1 MLFDVEPEAWE
12 RFMSKRNAALL
23 GCDFVT
29 TFKDTYIWE
38 VGKDFVMADFHDLS
52 LYMAGVFTPKDPS
65 YRNVILT
72 DKTFL
77 QEVDDKRGIANQIF
91 VMLENREHAG
101 SVIDGIKKL
110 SFPVKIHV
118 EPLQE
123 ALDQAIDD
131 LNDMLLYASY
141 VILFT
146 SFVILLCI
154 ANTISMSTQDRAQ
167 EIGVLRSLGF
177 ERYRI
182 LGLILAESITL
193 GLFGG
198 AIGCLGAYLML
209 TLGNQNF
216 SMRGF
221 TVPLEMRPILLFV
234 GIGASLVVGF
244 IGGLLPAI
252 RASRVPI
259 VISLRKAD

>member
-1 MLFDVEPEAWE
+1 
-12 RFMSKRNAALL
+12 
-23 GCDFVT
+23 
-29 TFKDTYIWE
+29 
-38 VGKDFVMADFHDLS
+38 MADFQDLS
-52 LYMAGVFTPKDPS
+52 LHMAGVFTPKDPT

-77 QEVDDKRGIANQIF
+77 QEVDGKRGIANQIF
-91 VMLENREHAG
+91 VKLDNRLNADAAMAG
-101 SVIDGIKKL
+101 IEAID
-110 SFPVKIHV
+110 FPVKIHV
-118 EPLQE
+118 EPAQE

-131 LNDMLLYASY
+131 LNDMLRYASY

-146 SFVILLCI
+146 SFVILICI

-167 EIGVLRSLGF
+167 EIGILRSMGF

-193 GLFGG
+193 GLIGG
-198 AIGCLGAYLML
+198 TLGCLSAYLML
-209 TLGNQNF
+209 TLGNQQF

-221 TVPLEMRPILLFV
+221 TVPLQIRPVLLLV
-234 GIGASLVVGF
+234 GIVSSLLVGF
-244 IGGLLPAI
+244 AGGLLPAI

-259 VISLRKAD
+259 VVSLRKAD